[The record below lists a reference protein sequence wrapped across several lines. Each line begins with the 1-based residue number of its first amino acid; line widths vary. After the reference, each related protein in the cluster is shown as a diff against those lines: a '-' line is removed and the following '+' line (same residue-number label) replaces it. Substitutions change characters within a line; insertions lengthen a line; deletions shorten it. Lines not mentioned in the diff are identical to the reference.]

1 MPRIIFKTYLSSG
14 VTGVCRSSK
23 GSAFLRPVPSG
34 PHLGRYRPETL
45 TRTDSVQKGFQD
57 PEDTSML
64 PRSEGNR
71 ELDLFDPQVNLVKPS
86 G

>member
-14 VTGVCRSSK
+14 VTGVYRSSK

-45 TRTDSVQKGFQD
+45 QEQIQIQKGFQD
-57 PEDTSML
+57 TEDTSML

-71 ELDLFDPQVNLVKPS
+71 ELDLFDPQVDL
-86 G
+86 